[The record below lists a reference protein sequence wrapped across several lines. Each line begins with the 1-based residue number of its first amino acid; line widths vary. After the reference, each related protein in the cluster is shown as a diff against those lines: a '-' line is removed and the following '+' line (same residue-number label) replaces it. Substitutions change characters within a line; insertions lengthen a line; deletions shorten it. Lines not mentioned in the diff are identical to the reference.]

1 MTIFLFLNFTVMK
14 FSIISLIIILSV
26 SHSIYGQNISG
37 HVMTNDDKGVM
48 INLPGANIVW
58 VNSNIGTVSAADGS
72 FSLARNAENSQYII
86 VSYIGYVSD
95 TIDVLGQTSVHIM
108 LKPIAELKTIEVEG
122 SSSSRVVNSINPINT
137 ETLNKKELL
146 KAACCNLSESFE
158 TNNTVDAE
166 FSDAIT
172 GAKTIRLLGLD
183 GVYAQIMVEN
193 MPNVRGLASSY
204 GLTFIP
210 GPWIESIQ
218 ITKGP
223 GSVVNGYEGI
233 TGAINTEIKKP
244 YDIDDEILLINLFGS
259 NSGRMEANINYKHM
273 FNPKWSTALYSHTS
287 QMHNKL
293 DHNLDGFID
302 APLNETYAFM
312 NKWNYFSDK
321 KHEAQFGL
329 KYVSSNLTGGQIT
342 FDDNIAADINNGY
355 GVKVDIERFE
365 AFMKNGF
372 VFERPNT
379 SIGTIV
385 NFTQHKQESMFGL
398 NNYTGDETFATANFI
413 FQSYIK
419 NSNHTIKAGANYLYN
434 SFDETFDSI
443 NYVREESVPGVFGE
457 YQYKSGDKL
466 SLLLGL
472 RADLHNLYGTFVTP
486 RVHLKYNAF
495 KATTIRASVG
505 KGYRIANV
513 FAENTTL
520 LTSNRSL
527 EITEAL
533 LPEEGWNYGIT
544 IIQPFKLNYRE
555 GSFTFDAYRT
565 DFINQIVIDVD
576 ASADSILIYNLKG
589 DSYSNVIQAEI
600 NYELLKRLEI
610 RTAYKLIDAKAT
622 YDDKLLAVPLTYKHR
637 GLVNLAYTW
646 KRAGLVFDA
655 TAQFYGEGRLPD
667 LSDNH
672 AAHDFGATS
681 DAYTLFLGQITKQFK
696 NLEIYFGSE
705 NIGDY
710 TQHQPI
716 IGYDDPF
723 GSDFDASVI
732 YAPLMERKFY
742 GGLRLVFN

>member
-1 MTIFLFLNFTVMK
+1 MK
-14 FSIISLIIILSV
+14 FSIFSFIIIV
-26 SHSIYGQNISG
+26 FFCNSIYSQKISG
-37 HVMTNDDKGVM
+37 HVMTNNDKGEM
-48 INLPGANIVW
+48 INLSGANIIW
-58 VNSNIGTVSAADGS
+58 LNSNIGTVSETDGS
-72 FSLARNAENSQYII
+72 FSLERNSDLQRFIA

-95 TIDVLGQTSVHIM
+95 TIDVQGKTSVHVM
-108 LKPIAELKTIEVEG
+108 LEPATELKAIEIEG
-122 SSSSRVVNSINPINT
+122 SSGGRSINTINPINI

-172 GAKTIRLLGLD
+172 GARTIKLLGLD
-183 GVYAQIMVEN
+183 GAYAQIMVEN
-193 MPNVRGLASSY
+193 MPSVRGLASSY

-259 NSGRMEANINYKHM
+259 NSGRYEANVNYKHL
-273 FNPKWSTALYSHTS
+273 FNEKWATALYAHTS

-293 DHNLDGFID
+293 DHNADGFID
-302 APLNETYAFM
+302 APLNETYAVM
-312 NKWNYFSDK
+312 NKWNYFSGK
-321 KHEAQFGL
+321 KHEAQLGF
-329 KYVSSNLTGGQIT
+329 KYVSSDLTGGQVSYNENLT
-342 FDDNIAADINNGY
+342 ADVDNGY
-355 GVKVDIERFE
+355 GVKVNIERFE

-385 NFTQHKQESMFGL
+385 NFAKHKQESMFGL
-398 NNYTGDETFATANFI
+398 NNYAGDETYASANFI

-419 NSNHTIKAGANYLYN
+419 NTNHAIKVGGSYLYN
-434 SFDETFDSI
+434 NFDETFDSI
-443 NYVREESVPGVFGE
+443 IYLREESVPGIFSE
-457 YQYKSGDKL
+457 YQYKSGEKL
-466 SLLLGL
+466 SLLFGL
-472 RADLHNLYGTFVTP
+472 RADLHNLYGVFVTP

-495 KATTIRASVG
+495 KATTIRASIG
-505 KGYRIANV
+505 KGYRTANV
-513 FAENTTL
+513 FAENTAL

-527 EITEAL
+527 FISEAL

-544 IIQPFKLNYRE
+544 VIQPFKLNYRE
-555 GSFTFDAYRT
+555 GTFTFDAYRT
-565 DFINQIVIDVD
+565 DFVNQVVIDID

-600 NYELLKRLEI
+600 NYELLKRLAI
-610 RTAYKLIDAKAT
+610 RTAYKFIDAKET
-622 YDDKLLAVPLTYKHR
+622 FGGELLEIPLTYKHR
-637 GLVNLAYTW
+637 GLINIAYEW

-655 TAQFYGEGRLPD
+655 TAQFYGKSRLPD
-667 LSDNH
+667 LTDNH
-672 AAHDFGATS
+672 AAHDFAATS
-681 DAYTLFLGQITKQFK
+681 QPYTLFLGQITKQFK
-696 NLEIYFGSE
+696 KLEIYIGSE
-705 NIGDY
+705 NFGNY

-716 IGYDDPF
+716 IGYNDPF